1 MRSNID
7 FIDDLKSMLAELLSI
22 HVSSAKGGSCAMN
35 NLSCRLWAACAAGI
49 LVSTERAMANAP
61 VMDTNIVQN
70 RVLLVH
76 GIADSAASMRL
87 LRARL
92 ARDGRETLAINL
104 KPGDGRIS
112 LESSS
117 LQLRDYV
124 RTHFSA
130 RERIDLVGFSMGGL
144 VCRYYIQM
152 LEGSSR
158 VDRLVTISTPNHGT
172 LLAFLNRR
180 IACQEMRPGSDFLRK
195 LNDDWSTLREVEVT
209 SFWTPLDLV
218 IIPAESSRLPIGI
231 NKPMPVL
238 AHPLM
243 ILQRRPIEEVANALS
258 QPLVRLRKASALP
271 AKLRQHALVGRDSV
285 EQRRLE
291 AKDFIK

>member
-1 MRSNID
+1 M
-7 FIDDLKSMLAELLSI
+7 
-22 HVSSAKGGSCAMN
+22 
-35 NLSCRLWAACAAGI
+35 ACAAGI
-49 LVSTERAMANAP
+49 FASDHRSALAMN
-61 VMDTNIVQN
+61 TRGTQN

-76 GIADSAASMRL
+76 GIADSAASMQM

-92 ARDGRETLAINL
+92 ARDGREALAINL

-112 LESSS
+112 LEVLSV
-117 LQLRDYV
+117 QLRDYV
-124 RTHFSA
+124 GTHFSA

-152 LEGSSR
+152 LGGSSR

-172 LLAFLNRR
+172 LLAWLSRR
-180 IACQEMRPGSDFLRK
+180 TACKEMHPGSGFLRK
-195 LNDDWSTLREVEVT
+195 LNEDCSTLSNLNVT

-231 NKPMPVL
+231 NKPIPVL

-243 ILQRRPIEEVANALS
+243 ILQRRPLEEVANALS
-258 QPLVRLRKASALP
+258 QPLQRGASP
-271 AKLRQHALVGRDSV
+271 Q
-285 EQRRLE
+285 LE
-291 AKDFIK
+291 STSGSEVSREHVFLSFRAQSRNL

>member
-1 MRSNID
+1 MNLELM
-7 FIDDLKSMLAELLSI
+7 FAEILSI
-22 HVSSAKGGSCAMN
+22 HASSGKDGLCAMN
-35 NLSCRLWAACAAGI
+35 NLSCRLWAACAAGVF
-49 LVSTERAMANAP
+49 VSAERAGANAP
-61 VMDTNIVQN
+61 METNITQN

-76 GIADSAASMRL
+76 GIADSAASMRI

-92 ARDGRETLAINL
+92 ARDGCQTLAINL

-112 LESSS
+112 LEALA

-124 RTHFSA
+124 QTYFSA

-152 LEGSSR
+152 LGGSSR

-172 LLAFLNRR
+172 LLAYLSGRA
-180 IACQEMRPGSDFLRK
+180 ACKEMRPGSEFLRK
-195 LNDDWSTLREVEVT
+195 LNKDCSESHDANVA

-231 NKPMPVL
+231 NKPIPVL

-243 ILQRRPIEEVANALS
+243 IFQRRPLEEVANALS
-258 QPLVRLRKASALP
+258 KPLARLR
-271 AKLRQHALVGRDSV
+271 
-285 EQRRLE
+285 
-291 AKDFIK
+291 